1 MEQLLYWLVGMI
13 GMPLITWLKE
23 LIGIEGKWAMALTA
37 LVATVLACAA
47 LFISKSMELTDF
59 TWANLAAV
67 FGQVLA
73 AATLAYKL
81 LVKESK

>member
-1 MEQLLYWLVGMI
+1 MEEGLNWLVGAVGVPVIQWMKSQFNLE
-13 GMPLITWLKE
+13 GRQAVWLTVSVSVILAVAVLLAE
-23 LIGIEGKWAMALTA
+23 EEMAL
-37 LVATVLACAA
+37 
-47 LFISKSMELTDF
+47 SDF

-81 LVKESK
+81 LVSNP